1 MSSEAGIMLYHDP
14 SGQLYLHLP
23 LTLTVAAFLFLYIVL
38 VLRLLLS
45 RTQTINNSPAEQ
57 DTPPTPTGFSQVR
70 HLEL

>member
-23 LTLTVAAFLFLYIVL
+23 LTLIVAVFLLLYIVL

-45 RTQTINNSPAEQ
+45 RTQTIDSSPAEQ
-57 DTPPTPTGFSQVR
+57 DTPPSPTGFSQVR